1 MGKSGNIGWD
11 ISNYFG
17 LPNRKKKL
25 LTKEFLTDFRDEI
38 IRLDREGRKK
48 YNEEERD
55 YSKEDYMTF
64 YGRIESTMLFYKAL
78 KNACKKHNLTKA
90 IYEYADNMA
99 WYDSDYFDGD
109 LMMEMVHK
117 GVIKYDTGY
126 WDELLKNECK
136 IYKEV
141 FPNKYKLIEKYKGYN
156 VVKYSTWSENKKE
169 LEEMY
174 NDKENIEIIWLD

>member
-1 MGKSGNIGWD
+1 MGRSGNIGWG

-38 IRLDREGRKK
+38 ISLDKEGRKK

-64 YGRIESTMLFYKAL
+64 YSQIESTMLFYAAL
-78 KNACKKHNLTKA
+78 KNACRKHNLTKA
-90 IYEYADNMA
+90 IYEYAQNME
-99 WYDSDYFDGD
+99 WYDSDYFDSD
-109 LMMEMVHK
+109 LVTEMIHK

-126 WDELLKNECK
+126 WNELEDYDEEE
-136 IYKEV
+136 I
-141 FPNKYKLIEKYKGYN
+141 FPNRYKLIRKYKGYN
-156 VVKYSTWSENKKE
+156 VVRYDSWSEDKRG
-169 LEEMY
+169 LEEIY
-174 NDKENIEIIWLD
+174 DDKNEEIIWLD

>member
-1 MGKSGNIGWD
+1 MGRSGNIGWG

-64 YGRIESTMLFYKAL
+64 YGQIESTMLFYEAL

-90 IYEYADNMA
+90 IYEYAQNME
-99 WYDSDYFDGD
+99 WYDSDYFDDD
-109 LMMEMVHK
+109 LVLEMVHK
-117 GVIKYDTGY
+117 GVIEYDTGY
-126 WDELLKNECK
+126 WKKSMDNECEACRE
-136 IYKEV
+136 I
-141 FPNKYKLIEKYKGYN
+141 FPNKYKLVRKYKGYN
-156 VVKYSTWSENKKE
+156 VVRYDSWSEDKQG
-169 LEEMY
+169 LEEIY
-174 NDKENIEIIWLD
+174 DDKNEEIIWLD